1 MDEESRQK
9 LAEDRAEVY
18 APAPTGGLVMAGV
31 CGAVLALGADFAV
44 SGFYG
49 WEVRNHLL
57 LSVGVTLAGFLIG
70 LLGYKRLARAN
81 RRATRAE
88 RREIDTDQADGL

>member
-9 LAEDRAEVY
+9 LAKDRAEVY
-18 APAPTGGLVMAGV
+18 APAPTGGSVMAGA
-31 CGAVLALGADFAV
+31 CGAILALGADLAV

-49 WEVRNHLL
+49 WEVQDHIL
-57 LSVGVTLAGFLIG
+57 LSVGVTLAGFLMG

-88 RREIDTDQADGL
+88 RRVIDTDQADGL